1 LLKKRSYYKSDD
13 ERRNKMLYKLSKRA
27 LPGFIVA
34 LLLMTA
40 PVYAVGKFKISNYG
54 AGSQIWFEAEDFD
67 ERDPDDESSFA
78 LSDQPGAFGRSIN
91 SANGNDGE
99 SMIRYT
105 FDISKAGGAGG
116 NWYFWG
122 RVINPNNNSDFMLV
136 AGHPGDQVPFTLPVS
151 GLASSQRIFEQSD
164 LGNDWV
170 WAPTEGSAGE
180 EAHTKTLQNGEN
192 TMYILNRES
201 GAVWD
206 VFMWTDDP
214 DYVPTDEDYIN
225 ATVPSLGATYDP
237 NPVDGAEDV
246 PRDVLLSWMPG
257 EYASAIN
264 GHKIYFSEVLDDVKL
279 GVGGLIQSAESFA
292 PPQDLDFSTTYYWRV
307 DEVDGSPENTVI
319 EGNIWSFTTE
329 PLAYAIE
336 NITATASSSNSADEG
351 PEKTINGSGLNEDD
365 LHSLDYVDMWL
376 SSITGPQPTWIQYEF
391 DRVYKL
397 HQMSVWNH
405 NSPFEQVFG
414 LGIMD
419 AAVEHSVDG
428 INWTTLG
435 TTYEFTK
442 APGAAGYAQNTM
454 IDFEGIAA
462 KYVKITAN
470 SNWGNLVTQY
480 GLSEVRFMYIPV
492 QARESN
498 PVSGS
503 TDIDVDNTTLLWRA
517 GREAAEH
524 NVYFSADE
532 QEVIDETISPVSVPV
547 DGSYAAYDTGPLDL
561 NRIYYWKVNEVNETE
576 DFNTWYG
583 DVWSFTTQEFLVV
596 DDFESY
602 NDLNEDQPDSNRI
615 YLAWLDGFDNPAIN
629 GSVVGYAN
637 PPFAEQ
643 IIVHSGYQSMPM
655 SYDNAVGK
663 SEATYVFTPSSDW
676 TVKGVD
682 TLTIWY
688 IGDAANAAETMYVV
702 LNSSAGVDNDIPDA
716 AQATAWTEWNI
727 PLQTFTDQGVNLA
740 NVNSITLGLGNRNNP
755 IAGGSGMMYFDD
767 IRLYAPAP

>member
-1 LLKKRSYYKSDD
+1 
-13 ERRNKMLYKLSKRA
+13 MLYQLSKRV
-27 LPGFIVA
+27 LPGIIVV
-34 LLLMTA
+34 LLLMTV
-40 PVYAVGKFKISNYG
+40 PVYAVGKFKVSNYG
-54 AGSQIWFEAEDFD
+54 DGSQIWFEAEDFD
-67 ERDPDDESSFA
+67 ERDPDDENSFA
-78 LSDQPGAFGRSIN
+78 LSDQPGAFGRSI
-91 SANGNDGE
+91 SSVNGNDGE

-116 NWYFWG
+116 TWYFWG

-151 GLASSQRIFEQSD
+151 GLASDQRIFEQSD
-164 LGNDWV
+164 LGNDWL

-180 EAHTKTLQNGEN
+180 EAHTKILQNGEN

-206 VFMWTDDP
+206 VLMWTDDP
-214 DYVPTDEDYIN
+214 DYVPTDEDYVN
-225 ATVPSLGATYDP
+225 ATVPSLGAAFDP
-237 NPVDGAEDV
+237 YPGDGADDV
-246 PRDVLLSWMPG
+246 PRDVVLSWAPG
-257 EYASAIN
+257 EYAPAIN
-264 GHKIYFSEVLDDVKL
+264 GHRVYFSEVFDDVKD
-279 GVGGLIQSAESFA
+279 GIGAVIQSANSYA
-292 PPQDLDFSTTYYWRV
+292 PPQRLDFDTTYYWRV
-307 DEVDGSPENTVI
+307 DEVNGPPDNTVF

-329 PLAYAIE
+329 PLAYALE
-336 NITATASSSNSADEG
+336 NITATASSSNSTDEG

-376 SSITGPQPTWIQYEF
+376 SSITGPQPAWIQYEF

-405 NSPFEQVFG
+405 NSPFEQAFG

-419 AAVEHSVDG
+419 AAIEYSVDG
-428 INWTTLG
+428 TSWTTLG

-442 APGAAGYAQNTM
+442 APGVAGYAQNTT
-454 IDFEGIAA
+454 IDFGDIAA
-462 KYVKITAN
+462 KYVRITAN
-470 SNWGNLVTQY
+470 SNWGGLVTQY
-480 GLSEVRFMYIPV
+480 GLSEVRFLSIPV
-492 QARESN
+492 QARESD

-503 TDIDVDNTTLLWRA
+503 TGMDVYNVPLLWRA

-524 NVYFSADE
+524 DVYLSTDE
-532 QEVIDETISPVSVPV
+532 QAVIDETISPVRGPV
-547 DGSYAAYDTGPLDL
+547 GSSYASYDTGELDL
-561 NRIYYWKVNEVNETE
+561 NQIYYWKVNEVNETE
-576 DFNTWYG
+576 NPATWQG
-583 DVWSFTTQEFLVV
+583 DVWNFTTQEYLVI

-602 NDLNEDQPDSNRI
+602 NDLEPGDPASNRI
-615 YLAWLDGFDNPAIN
+615 FLAWVDGFDNPAIN

-663 SEATYVFTPSSDW
+663 SEATLTLTPSSDW
-676 TVKGVD
+676 TIKGVD

-688 IGDAANAAETMYVV
+688 IGDAANAAETMYVI
-702 LNSSAGVDNDIPDA
+702 LNGSAGVDNDIPDA
-716 AQATAWTEWNI
+716 AQATDWTEWNI
-727 PLQTFTDQGVNLA
+727 SLQAFADQGVNLA
-740 NVNSITLGLGNRNNP
+740 NINSITLGLGNRNNP

-767 IRLYAPAP
+767 IRLYPPAP